1 MPMANT
7 SLDKYYSTTAHW
19 DPWKVY
25 KELVNEES
33 ANGAKKQVIKREFNG
48 VTQYNE
54 ERRRQTEGD
63 KLFIVDLSKTIV
75 KFKQAIDQAR
85 INIEDGRLN
94 PLADLFFQFNNLM
107 ISYQNYN
114 KERSTTPSNISDI
127 KKQFTDFI
135 PTLKQ
140 LQAVFNT
147 FVEQARMEGTLKNY
161 DLVASVQ
168 FQEML
173 NNLESNYFNVI
184 TLANDLSDIARQE
197 EMLNRMKEREIRTR
211 EAEVAFQQQ
220 LAQIT
225 EVQGKIDELTRQI
238 DELDQKR
245 EVILEERILYQR
257 RSKIA
262 RQLDIELDRI
272 DTTIAKYRADIIQLR
287 KLLPGSGSTSGSG
300 MFNKP
305 KYGGAFD
312 KTDVVD
318 NFKSL
323 IKESLDKRAGLYHSL
338 NNKNL
343 SQDEVIELNQKL
355 QSVNKN
361 ITYYVDKLQT
371 ATLAELS
378 EILQEDR
385 SKIEQASLNKEA
397 PNGYQFVLDPITGA
411 TVLKPINPTV
421 PSDKQKQ
428 DIQPMIKNAGQ
439 IIASE
444 NASYTAFKTGNIS
457 QDQLDVKRSGALS
470 DLVPLLK
477 AIVVVKQD
485 EGIAL
490 YAGINDPEFKK
501 SVGDAVPEVTTTGSF
516 TPMPPPPPPPEP
528 PAPPA
533 PSEDKDKKAYDDAM
547 SEFRNTVGNASMAMS
562 DKTGA
567 DLEAYF
573 DSIVPTLV
581 KDFKLIESSPAKDP
595 SVNTDNL
602 KNSMN
607 SLGDLRQKFD
617 NALNPPPKQM
627 TPTEGYQ
634 AYQSLLN
641 DARTQKISLTGD
653 ALKAYYTSIVSDL
666 VKYYNLAIQLGG
678 NVNTKTLHG
687 LLNQV
692 DPDLTTMFDAVLNGS
707 GKRGRGR
714 PPKGGRDKEALK
726 YEYVKADEFYKKS
739 FSNLKKPK
747 EGDVIYGKEVPDVL
761 FSNPGLGR
769 VDKYTEGS
777 GAFFNPSAGS
787 FHNQRVIGGADLVS
801 YNKSLLDK
809 LGMPVGGKKKGHR
822 KTKPK
827 SDEI

>member
-1 MPMANT
+1 MANT
-7 SLDKYYSTTAHW
+7 SLDKFYSTTAHW

-33 ANGAKKQVIKREFNG
+33 ANGAKTQVIKREFDG
-48 VTQYNE
+48 VKQYSE
-54 ERRRQTEGD
+54 ERRRQTEAD
-63 KLFIVDLSKTIV
+63 KLYLVDLSKTIT
-75 KFKQAIDQAR
+75 KFRQAIDQAR
-85 INIEDGRLN
+85 INLENNTIN
-94 PLADLFFQFNNLM
+94 PLADLIFQFNNLM

-114 KERSTTPSNISDI
+114 KERLTTPANISEI
-127 KKQFTDFI
+127 KTQLSSFI
-135 PTLKQ
+135 PSIKQLKTIFETFVEETKLDGSIKEYDIIALVQFKLMIDHLENNYYFPVQTVNDLADIEKEEQALRLMKERALQVRQAEVEFQAQLARTQERDQKIADLNAKIEDLLDKRNLKVQEIQQIEFERQGKRGVKPKILKQ
-140 LQAVFNT
+140 LN
-147 FVEQARMEGTLKNY
+147 
-161 DLVASVQ
+161 
-168 FQEML
+168 
-173 NNLESNYFNVI
+173 
-184 TLANDLSDIARQE
+184 
-197 EMLNRMKEREIRTR
+197 
-211 EAEVAFQQQ
+211 
-220 LAQIT
+220 
-225 EVQGKIDELTRQI
+225 DELAEI
-238 DELDQKR
+238 DGFIDTY
-245 EVILEERILYQR
+245 EEQL
-257 RSKIA
+257 
-262 RQLDIELDRI
+262 RQLMAS
-272 DTTIAKYRADIIQLR
+272 T
-287 KLLPGSGSTSGSG
+287 STSGSG
-300 MFNKP
+300 LYQRKKRN
-305 KYGGAFD
+305 YGGADISVTD
-312 KTDVVD
+312 K
-318 NFKSL
+318 FKNM
-323 IKESLDKRAGLYHSL
+323 IKSQLEKRAELYHKL

-343 SQDEVIELNQKL
+343 SQDELISLNQAL
-355 QSVNKN
+355 HGLNKIIMLN
-361 ITYYVDKLQT
+361 TDKLQT
-371 ATLAELS
+371 LSIKELEKTLVDDQTRL
-378 EILQEDR
+378 
-385 SKIEQASLNKEA
+385 KIDQLNKEA
-397 PNGYQFVLDPITGA
+397 PPGYQFVLDPITGQ
-411 TVLKPINPTV
+411 TVLKPINPTT

-457 QDQLDVKRSGALS
+457 QDQLDVKRSSALS

-477 AIVVVKQD
+477 AIVAVKQD
-485 EGIAL
+485 EGVAL

-547 SEFRNTVGNASMAMS
+547 SEFRNTVGNAGMAMS

-567 DLEAYF
+567 DLESYF

-641 DARTQKISLTGD
+641 DARTQKVSLTGD
-653 ALKAYYTSIVSDL
+653 ALKAYYTSIITDL

-678 NVNTKTLHG
+678 MVNSKTLHG

-692 DPDLTTMFDAVLNGS
+692 DPDLTTMFDAGLNGS

-714 PPKGGRDKEALK
+714 PPKGGKDKEALK
-726 YEYVKADEFYKKS
+726 YEYVRADEFYKKS

-769 VDKYTEGS
+769 VNKYTEGA
-777 GAFFNPSAGS
+777 GGFYNP
-787 FHNQRVIGGADLVS
+787 NIGGADLVS
-801 YNKSLLDK
+801 YNKSLLAK
-809 LGMPVGGKKKGHR
+809 LGIPVGGKKKGHR